1 MKQIRMNTLVTLT
14 VAFLATLALTF
25 SACTNEKE
33 KGAEIIKI
41 GAILPLTGNIA
52 FIGENFRNGLS
63 MRFEEKS
70 QRNMSIVYEDS
81 KAQPKEAVS
90 IVNRLLMDDYV
101 KIIVTN
107 LSSVT
112 NAIIPILLNS
122 QKPVVLMASLTSQ
135 SDLTSRSPYVF
146 RYFLSSQ
153 DEVKAMT
160 SYFKKAAIDNIG
172 VLYLNDDFG
181 EDAVNVLKKLFDG
194 EIVYEDTFT
203 LSQKDFKSII
213 AKVKSLE
220 YLYIIGYGPNYGL
233 LVKQLREFGYKG
245 KIYAFSSLN
254 SPIVLNTAGDAA
266 RGVIF
271 TGTTFDPGSPSNDVA
286 DSFVRSYKNR
296 YNKLPDHYAAYGYDI
311 GAILAKLATTTPAE
325 PEQLKAELLSLGHFT
340 GVFGETTIDDSGDF
354 HFEVMLYQIS
364 DDGKIGRCDL

>member
-1 MKQIRMNTLVTLT
+1 MKQIRINTLVTLT

-25 SACTNEKE
+25 SACTNEKG
-33 KGAEIIKI
+33 KSAEIIKI

-63 MRFEEKS
+63 MRFEEKP

-112 NAIIPILLNS
+112 NAVMPILLNS

-135 SDLTSRSPYVF
+135 SDLTSQSPYVF

-203 LSQKDFKSII
+203 SSQKDFKSII

-220 YLYIIGYGPNYGL
+220 HLYIIGYGPNYGL

-245 KIYAFSSLN
+245 RIYAFSSLN

-266 RGVIF
+266 RGVVF

-286 DSFVRSYKNR
+286 DSFVQSYKNR

-311 GAILAKLATTTPAE
+311 GAILANLAKTTAAK

-340 GVFGETTIDDSGDF
+340 GVFGETTIDGSGDF
-354 HFEVMLYQIS
+354 HFEVRLYQVS
-364 DDGKIGRCDL
+364 DDGKIGPCDL